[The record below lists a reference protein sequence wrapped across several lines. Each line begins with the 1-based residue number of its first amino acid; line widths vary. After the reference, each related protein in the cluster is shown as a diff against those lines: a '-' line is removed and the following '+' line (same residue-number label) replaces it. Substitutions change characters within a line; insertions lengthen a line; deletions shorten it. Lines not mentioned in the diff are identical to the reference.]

1 MGERLISSLRRKDL
15 ILRAFL
21 LAVKSLWPHK
31 VGSRGE
37 IYSARWQ
44 LMPISDQ
51 DKGLVKNCLE
61 GGGSMS
67 PLEPLVY
74 ILDLE

>member
-1 MGERLISSLRRKDL
+1 M
-15 ILRAFL
+15 
-21 LAVKSLWPHK
+21 AVKSLWPHK

-61 GGGSMS
+61 GAGSMS
-67 PLEPLVY
+67 PLQPLVY

>member
-1 MGERLISSLRRKDL
+1 M
-15 ILRAFL
+15 
-21 LAVKSLWPHK
+21 
-31 VGSRGE
+31 GE

-61 GGGSMS
+61 GGGFMS
-67 PLEPLVY
+67 PLQPLVY

>member
-1 MGERLISSLRRKDL
+1 M
-15 ILRAFL
+15 

-67 PLEPLVY
+67 PLQPLVY